1 MSDNCQSQ
9 KGQDLIWDYY
19 QNESPESFDGS
30 RARLQVLLARIDTAQ
45 VVLNIGCGSGIFEGL
60 ALARKIDIYSVDPSE
75 RSIGQLREAL
85 HLGEKAQVGY
95 IQQLPFSDSHF
106 DVVVVSEVLEHLTPV
121 VAKAGLEEIR
131 RVLKPGGRILG
142 TVPSREDL
150 RAQIAVCPSC
160 GKRFH
165 KWGHEQSFD
174 PEKMEQL
181 LRDYFCAVRVV
192 DRPIIPWSI
201 LNWKGKCFGM
211 IKALLWKLGIHGSN
225 ENLVFEG
232 SAPLANRRAQ

>member
-19 QNESPESFDGS
+19 QNESPETFDGS
-30 RARLQVLLARIDTAQ
+30 RDRLQVLLSRMKPGQ
-45 VVLNIGCGSGIFEGL
+45 VALNIGCGSGMFERL
-60 ALARKIDIYSVDPSE
+60 ALAKRIDIHSLDPSE

-85 HLGEKAQVGY
+85 HLGDKAKVGY

-106 DVVVVSEVLEHLTPV
+106 DVVVVSEVLEHLNDAVT
-121 VAKAGLEEIR
+121 KAGLEEIR

-150 RAQIAVCPSC
+150 RAQTAVCPHC
-160 GKRFH
+160 GEKFH

-174 PEKMEQL
+174 PERMGHL
-181 LRDYFCAVRVV
+181 LEDYFCAVRVV
-192 DRPIIPWSI
+192 ERPIVPWKI
-201 LNWKGKCFGM
+201 LNWKGKCVGA
-211 IKALLWKLGIHGSN
+211 IKVLLWRLGIHGSN

-232 SAPLANRRAQ
+232 AKP